1 MKEEMTR
8 PEKGLIW
15 SACVFAIIAAL
26 MVILPYIV
34 THAFARRSGNQEL
47 GGAAFAMTY
56 GVIMMAFGAFS
67 WISSL
72 IMLIVNVIANRR
84 ALRTGVG
91 ITTMILDVGVLAYTV
106 FITSVIAIDLM
117 K

>member
-1 MKEEMTR
+1 MAHEQNQKKETDCAKHLRLPQFAGLIIAFGYKIMKEEMTR

-34 THAFARRSGNQEL
+34 THAFARRSGNHEL

-72 IMLIVNVIANRR
+72 IMLIVNVTPIA
-84 ALRTGVG
+84 VH
-91 ITTMILDVGVLAYTV
+91 
-106 FITSVIAIDLM
+106 
-117 K
+117 